1 MKNLEICCAD
11 YNSVLAAIEGGAQRV
26 ELCTGLNEGGMTPSA
41 GLIEAAVATGI
52 RVHVLIRP
60 RGGDFVYSDA
70 EKRIMLS
77 DIRIAKR
84 CGVSGVVVGALNED
98 GAIDREFLD
107 RCLDEAGGM
116 SVTFH
121 RAFDCCINPIETL
134 DMLIDAGV
142 DYLLTSGHAPDAM
155 DGAPLLRNL
164 MARASGRIKIIAAAG
179 INSSNIERLADETGC
194 MEFHASARRI
204 TDGGDD
210 SLFPGFYASD
220 AGEIKQLRTILD
232 K

>member
-1 MKNLEICCAD
+1 MRNLEICCAD

-26 ELCTGLNEGGMTPSA
+26 ELCSGLNEGGMTPSA

-84 CGVSGVVVGALNED
+84 CGVSGVVVGALDED
-98 GAIDREFLD
+98 GAIDRVFLD
-107 RCLDEAGGM
+107 RCIEEAGGM

-121 RAFDCCINPIETL
+121 RAFDCCCNPIETL
-134 DMLIDAGV
+134 DGLIYAGV
-142 DYLLTSGHAPDAM
+142 DYLLTSGHAPNAM
-155 DGAPLLRNL
+155 DGAPLLSNL
-164 MARASGRIKIIAAAG
+164 MTRASGRIKIIAAAG

-204 TDGGDD
+204 NTGGND
-210 SLFPGFYASD
+210 SLFSGFYASD
-220 AGEIKQLRTILD
+220 AGEIRRLRTILD
-232 K
+232 R

>member
-1 MKNLEICCAD
+1 MRNLEICCAD

-26 ELCTGLNEGGMTPSA
+26 ELCSGLNEGGMTPSA

-60 RGGDFVYSDA
+60 RGGNFVYSDA
-70 EKRIMLS
+70 EKRIMLA
-77 DIRIAKR
+77 DIKMAKH
-84 CGVSGVVVGALNED
+84 CGVAGVVVGALDEEGD
-98 GAIDREFLD
+98 IDRVFLD
-107 RCLDEAGGM
+107 RCIQEAGGM

-121 RAFDCCINPIETL
+121 RAFDCCRNPIETL
-134 DMLIDAGV
+134 DGLIDAGV
-142 DYLLTSGHAPDAM
+142 DYLLTSGHAPNAM

-164 MARASGRIKIIAAAG
+164 MERASGGIKIIAAAG
-179 INSSNIERLADETGC
+179 INSSNIGRLADETGC

-204 TDGGDD
+204 NTDGNDG
-210 SLFPGFYASD
+210 LFSGFHASD
-220 AGEIKQLRTILD
+220 AGEIRRLRTILD